1 MKPFTR
7 LQRYGEL
14 MRTFREP
21 PTGPLTALQRYDEHA
36 RSYSSGASKEWYR
49 KASELALR
57 VGTPAHT
64 DLAWYHFKD
73 SGGKRGQWNAWRKQ
87 HQS

>member
-1 MKPFTR
+1 MK
-7 LQRYGEL
+7 
-14 MRTFREP
+14 
-21 PTGPLTALQRYDEHA
+21 PLTALQRYDEYIRAHGLD
-36 RSYSSGASKEWYR
+36 RGKEWQK

-57 VGTPAHT
+57 VGTPFHT

-73 SGGKRGQWNAWRKQ
+73 SGGKRGQWSVWRKQ